1 MRQKGLWFRAGAHT
15 HMGSD
20 WTIHADTAGV
30 VRFSQQRIMKFNGRP
45 ERATVVSIEP
55 TKA

>member
-1 MRQKGLWFRAGAHT
+1 VRQKGLWFRAGAHT